1 MSYNATCSV
10 RNILDEPAFTLPF
23 FPAPAGAAESCSC
36 DLNKLNDNLPEDD
49 GHLACMEK
57 VRKERGDDDDEEKP
71 TPDCDCCIYGAYAAA

>member
-1 MSYNATCSV
+1 MV
-10 RNILDEPAFTLPF
+10 LEDEPALALPF

-36 DLNKLNDNLPEDD
+36 DINQLNINLPDED

-57 VRKERGDDDDEEKP
+57 VRKERGDDDDDDDDEQP